1 MLSTPALFQGN
12 ARRWRIAPPTP
23 AADAALVG
31 NGLPPLA
38 AHLLARRGIV
48 TEPSATDFMGVS
60 ERLFEDPAALPHID
74 EAISR
79 LRLARE
85 RGETVAVY
93 GDFDAD
99 GVTGTALAVKALTR
113 FGVRAISYIPHR
125 VSEGHGLNNA
135 AVDTLRERGA
145 ELIITVDCGV
155 TDVGPVA
162 YARNHGVDTIITDH
176 HHVPD
181 GDLPPAVAVINP
193 RAPHSAYGFDHL
205 TGVGMT
211 LKVAQA
217 LLAPEHPTD
226 WADGL
231 LELAAI
237 GTITDMAPLQGEN
250 RYIVHHGLAQLR
262 TTRSVGLRAL
272 LAAGRVEPAHA
283 TAETIGFTIGPRIN
297 AAGRLDHADTALALL
312 VTDSPE
318 QAAGL
323 VSELDALNSERQ
335 RLTEQTLEA
344 ARALVPVVLPPLL
357 AVGDPAFNPGVVGL
371 VAGKLAEEFGVP
383 AFVYTM
389 EGGQVMASCRS
400 TPGFH
405 WAEALG
411 SCEGMLTRFGGH
423 AQAAGFACA
432 PDALPLLTTR
442 LQDIAAEQLGD
453 APPAPE
459 GVVDAEVSL
468 RELMG
473 PTFSALRRMEPHG
486 VGNPSPVFLSRGL
499 AVEQARTMGADGAH
513 FRLNLRADGARW
525 EAVAFRQ
532 RWELGTEAV
541 DLVYTIGVD
550 HWNGQERLRLTVLDY
565 APAPLPPVTR

>member
-181 GDLPPAVAVINP
+181 GDLP
-193 RAPHSAYGFDHL
+193 
-205 TGVGMT
+205 
-211 LKVAQA
+211 
-217 LLAPEHPTD
+217 
-226 WADGL
+226 
-231 LELAAI
+231 
-237 GTITDMAPLQGEN
+237 
-250 RYIVHHGLAQLR
+250 
-262 TTRSVGLRAL
+262 
-272 LAAGRVEPAHA
+272 
-283 TAETIGFTIGPRIN
+283 
-297 AAGRLDHADTALALL
+297 
-312 VTDSPE
+312 
-318 QAAGL
+318 
-323 VSELDALNSERQ
+323 
-335 RLTEQTLEA
+335 
-344 ARALVPVVLPPLL
+344 
-357 AVGDPAFNPGVVGL
+357 
-371 VAGKLAEEFGVP
+371 
-383 AFVYTM
+383 
-389 EGGQVMASCRS
+389 
-400 TPGFH
+400 
-405 WAEALG
+405 
-411 SCEGMLTRFGGH
+411 
-423 AQAAGFACA
+423 
-432 PDALPLLTTR
+432 
-442 LQDIAAEQLGD
+442 
-453 APPAPE
+453 
-459 GVVDAEVSL
+459 
-468 RELMG
+468 
-473 PTFSALRRMEPHG
+473 
-486 VGNPSPVFLSRGL
+486 
-499 AVEQARTMGADGAH
+499 
-513 FRLNLRADGARW
+513 
-525 EAVAFRQ
+525 
-532 RWELGTEAV
+532 
-541 DLVYTIGVD
+541 
-550 HWNGQERLRLTVLDY
+550 
-565 APAPLPPVTR
+565 